1 MSKEVKIKFYT
12 EERHSSLGGIPYLCG
27 EMDGNVASR
36 KYRTWGWFQGLSIR
50 CARKQIITE
59 LESTQNVYYT
69 DTNQNKDDSRG
80 S

>member
-50 CARKQIITE
+50 RARKRIIAE

-69 DTNQNKDDSRG
+69 DTNQNKDE
-80 S
+80 